1 MIQVMFERIYF
12 DFHISICTVTLYLTL
27 TVTMSL
33 RISVE
38 LDIINAVENGFST
51 ERAPHVFSAVDF
63 TIDDD
68 ENFSKYLQRQEQ
80 RNITSSE
87 QESYFVSCARSES
100 TKSNALPATMYAI
113 NRQHKRSRVNPDG
126 PFTNV

>member
-1 MIQVMFERIYF
+1 MEILAPKADSHM
-12 DFHISICTVTLYLTL
+12 HVTLHLTL
-27 TVTMSL
+27 AVTMSL
-33 RISVE
+33 RISVG
-38 LDIINAVENGFST
+38 LDINEAVEYGFSSNST
-51 ERAPHVFSAVDF
+51 SQVFSVVDS

-87 QESYFVSCARSES
+87 QESYFVSCMRSES
-100 TKSNALPATMYAI
+100 TKSADLPTAI
-113 NRQHKRSRVNPDG
+113 YGITRQHKRSGVNPNG